1 MGLEFWIKRYITVFA
16 IAATLLT
23 IIKVVF
29 KSEPFMDALM
39 YGLLWGTIAAAAF
52 TASRVYQSRKGQ
64 ECALCDDIPKN
75 DKVKERE
82 Q

>member
-1 MGLEFWIKRYITVFA
+1 MGLAFWIKRYLTVFA

-23 IIKVVF
+23 IIAAVF

-39 YGLLWGTIAAAAF
+39 YGLLWGAIAAAVF

-64 ECALCDDIPKN
+64 ECALCDDIPKD
-75 DKVKERE
+75 DKVKEGE
-82 Q
+82 